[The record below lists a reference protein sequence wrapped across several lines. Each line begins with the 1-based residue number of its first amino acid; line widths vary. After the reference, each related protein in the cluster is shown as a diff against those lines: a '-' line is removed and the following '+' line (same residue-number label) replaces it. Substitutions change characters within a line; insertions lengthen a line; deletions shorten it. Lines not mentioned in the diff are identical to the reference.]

1 MADQELQKS
10 LDEAIQAMD
19 QLSQQF
25 EAKVES
31 LKSNGIEESQVKRL
45 AEGARAMRN
54 SSTLYL
60 EWAAFYVKEVAKAE
74 RGGDDAELEELLDE
88 GTDFGGMELR

>member
-1 MADQELQKS
+1 MADRELQKS

-31 LKSNGIEESQVKRL
+31 LKSNGIEESQIKRL

-74 RGGDDAELEELLDE
+74 RGDDAELEEFLDE
-88 GTDFGGMELR
+88 GADFGGMELR